1 MNETNFE
8 ANLRVQS
15 IGKSGFRFS
24 KSRFRIVIEREIG
37 FQRSNIC
44 FWIFIFTVRL
54 GNPKKDMKNCPQEQ
68 QSCTRTHN

>member
-37 FQRSNIC
+37 FQR
-44 FWIFIFTVRL
+44 
-54 GNPKKDMKNCPQEQ
+54 
-68 QSCTRTHN
+68 